1 MRVIAVGWRRRPAVP
16 STAMNLAPVSQVSA
30 AKALTAAAVLL
41 AGLGISA
48 ALAWH
53 QQRSLTEQR
62 QAQFERLATGA
73 ADQLRANVLSYER
86 GLRGLRGAIVAL
98 GPQRL
103 DRAAFLAYSQT
114 RDLDREFPGARG
126 VGYIQRVAPGQ
137 ESAFTTETRRRGWT
151 GFEIRHLAP
160 HDGEHWVIVDVA
172 PGARNA
178 GASGLDIASE
188 PRRRAAAALA
198 MRSGMSAITA
208 PITLVQAATA
218 PAQGFLMLLPV
229 RLAGTP
235 ADGEVWGW
243 TYAPIVA
250 PELIAA
256 TGLATDLFELA
267 AEDVTEGDGR
277 AAERFYD
284 SGLQAGDATVRT
296 VVEREVL
303 GRRWRLQM
311 SATPAF
317 MERPVGTEPR
327 TLLLAGAAAS
337 VLAAFAA
344 ALLAGAAA
352 QRRQS
357 AIERSRRAAIVERSG
372 DAIVGL
378 TLDGEVTDWNRGAE
392 RLFDYP
398 PAEALGRPLA
408 ALILPPGQEAEDAEL
423 LRRAAAG
430 EAIEP
435 LDTQRRRR
443 DGQLLDVSIALGPIA
458 DETGRVVGVAAIVRD
473 SGQRAARLRSAEQ
486 QRAVATERAEIAEAT
501 LSAAQRDYLTLSTAI
516 TAQSLYSVTDPE
528 GTILDANAHFCRVS
542 GRTREEL
549 LGHTHRVVNS
559 GTHAREFWSG
569 LWATIVAGR
578 AWQGEVCNRAKDGSL
593 FWVDSVIVP
602 VTGID
607 GTIVRYLSVGTDIT
621 ARKQA
626 EQALRLERERLA
638 NVLRGTDAGTWDW
651 NIPTGEVAF
660 DARWAGIVGYRV
672 EELRPH
678 IDTRV
683 ELAHPDERAAAQE
696 QLRRH
701 LSGEID
707 LYSFEGRLRHRVGHW
722 IWVMD
727 RGRVVQRDADGR
739 ATRIMG
745 TLLDISQ
752 GKAAEA
758 ALRDRERELAR
769 SQDFLR
775 RMADTLPGPVGYW
788 DTELRCRFANE
799 ACRGWFSVPPERM
812 PGMAMGELIG
822 EERLRGDEDLVAAV
836 LRGERRDFEREFVR
850 PGGAVTSIL
859 VSYVPQVL
867 DGTVQGFLM
876 VVTDV
881 TALKQAEQKLELLN
895 EELAQRAD
903 QAEAATR
910 AKSAFLANMSH
921 EIRTPMNAI
930 IGLTHL
936 MARDAADTTLRER
949 LHKVDDAARHLLQVI
964 NDILDLSKIEAGR
977 LTLES
982 VEFSRDELM
991 HRVLGMVAEGA
1002 AQKDLELVLDTGQL
1016 PERLRGDPKHLAQA
1030 LINLLANAVK
1040 FTDRGWIR
1048 LRGERVAA
1056 EGGRLLV
1063 RFEVRDTGIG
1073 IAPER
1078 QARLFQAFEQ
1088 ADAST
1093 TRRYGGTGLGLA
1105 LTRHLA
1111 RLMGGDVGVDSSP
1124 GQGSSFWF
1132 SCWLG
1137 QGDTRAAERPA
1148 AAQTPFGM
1156 RALLVD
1162 DLAESREVI
1171 AEMLR
1176 RLGLQVD
1183 EAGDGARAIER
1194 FAAERAAGRPYDLL
1208 LVDWHMPGL
1217 DGIATV
1223 HELRRR
1229 EGELPP
1235 CILVTAHDA
1244 DTLRDRAR
1252 QARFVAVLAKPLTPS
1267 SINDAVSQAL
1277 LSVPAGA
1284 PTAAPPAD
1292 AAATAAVAAAG
1303 RAARAAGRGQPGE
1316 PGADAGAAAPGRCQ
1330 HRAGRRRPG
1339 GPGLAGARTFR
1350 RRADGRADAR
1360 PGRPGDDA
1368 PPAPPAR
1375 ARSTAGHR
1383 DDRARDGQRPR
1394 GLPGRRH
1401 ERPPR
1406 QTLRARCADRAA
1418 APLDTRPGGAGR
1430 GAAACA
1436 VLSGHRAAGLAAG
1449 AGPGDRPAL
1458 RRRPAGAV
1466 PTGAATLRP
1475 VAGDDAG
1482 DDPRAVQRRRP
1493 RRRGLGA
1500 AHAEVGGGN
1509 DRRRGAARSD
1519 THARSGG
1526 ALGRT
1531 RRDRCRAAGLR
1542 NRAAPG
1548 AGRPG
1553 GGLRPPGGRGAGVAF
1568 VVIPPTPALRAGFA
1582 KSLSDNKKTRGA
1594 RLAPI
1599 VQCGMGSPQEP
1610 AACPHRSTPGSP
1622 RSSTSP
1628 AVTSTR
1634 PRARRRA
1641 RKAAPS
1647 S

>member
-1 MRVIAVGWRRRPAVP
+1 
-16 STAMNLAPVSQVSA
+16 MNLAPVSQVSA
-30 AKALTAAAVLL
+30 AKALTATAVLL

-53 QQRSLTEQR
+53 QQRSVTQQR
-62 QAQFERLATGA
+62 QEQFAHLAAGA
-73 ADQLRANVLSYER
+73 ADQLKANVLSYER

-103 DRAAFLAYSQT
+103 DRAAFQAYSQT
-114 RDLDREFPGARG
+114 RDLDLEFPGARG
-126 VGYIQRVAPGQ
+126 IGYIQRVAPDQ
-137 ESAFTTETRRRGWT
+137 EPAFETDIRRRGWT

-172 PGARNA
+172 PGGRNS

-198 MRSGMSAITA
+198 MRSNAAAISA
-208 PITLVQAATA
+208 PVTLVQATTA

-235 ADGEVWGW
+235 VDGEIWGW

-256 TGLATDLFELA
+256 TGLATDLFQLA
-267 AEDVTEGDGR
+267 ADDVTEGEDRPAGR
-277 AAERFYD
+277 FFD
-284 SGLQAGDATVRT
+284 SGLQAGDATVRA
-296 VVEREVL
+296 VVERDVL

-317 MERPVGTEPR
+317 MARPVGTEPR
-327 TLLLAGAAAS
+327 TLFLAGAAAS
-337 VLAAFAA
+337 ALAAFAA

-352 QRRQS
+352 QRRQT

-378 TLDGEVTDWNRGAE
+378 SLDGGVTDWNRGAE
-392 RLFDYP
+392 RLFGYP
-398 PAEALGRPLA
+398 AGEALGRPLA
-408 ALILPPGQEAEDAEL
+408 ALILPPGHEAEGAEL

-458 DETGRVVGVAAIVRD
+458 DETGHVVGVAAIIRD
-473 SGQRAARLRSAEQ
+473 SGQRVARLRSAEQ
-486 QRAVATERAEIAEAT
+486 ERAVATERAELAEAT

-516 TAQSLYSVTDPE
+516 TAQSLYSVTDTE
-528 GTILDANAHFCRVS
+528 GTILDANEHFCRVS
-542 GRTREEL
+542 GRSRDEL
-549 LGHTHRVVNS
+549 LGRTHRVVNS
-559 GTHAREFWSG
+559 GTHAPEFWST

-578 AWQGEVCNRAKDGSL
+578 TWQGEVCNRAKNGSL

-602 VTGID
+602 VPGLD
-607 GTIVRYLSVGTDIT
+607 GSIVRYLSVGTDISS
-621 ARKQA
+621 RKQA
-626 EQALRLERERLA
+626 EQALRVERERLA

-651 NIPTGEVAF
+651 NIETGEVAF
-660 DARWAGIVGYRV
+660 NARWAGIVGYRT

-683 ELAHPDERAAAQE
+683 QLAHPDELAAAQE
-696 QLRRH
+696 QLRLH
-701 LSGEID
+701 LSGSID
-707 LYSFEGRLRHRVGHW
+707 LYSFEGRLRHHDGHW

-727 RGRVVQRDADGR
+727 RGRVVQRDAAGN

-775 RMADTLPGPVGYW
+775 RMADTMPGPVGYW
-788 DTELRCRFANE
+788 DTDLRCRFANE
-799 ACRGWFSVPPERM
+799 ACRGWFPVPPERM
-812 PGMAMGELIG
+812 PGMAMAELIG
-822 EERLRGDEDLVAAV
+822 EERLRGDEDLVRAV

-850 PGGAVTSIL
+850 ADGAVTRIL

-867 DGTVQGFLM
+867 DGVVQGFLM

-881 TALKQAEQKLELLN
+881 TALKQAEQKLEQLN
-895 EELAQRAD
+895 EELARRVD

-949 LHKVDDAARHLLQVI
+949 LRKVDDAARHLLQVI

-977 LTLES
+977 LTLENA
-982 VEFSRDELM
+982 EFSRDELM
-991 HRVLGMVAEGA
+991 HRVLDMVAEGA
-1002 AQKDLELVLDTGQL
+1002 AHKGLELVLDAGQL
-1016 PERLRGDPKHLAQA
+1016 PERLRGDAKHLAQA

-1040 FTDRGWIR
+1040 FTDHGWIR

-1078 QARLFQAFEQ
+1078 QARLFEAFEQ

-1111 RLMGGDVGVDSSP
+1111 RLMGGDVGVDSRP

-1137 QGDTRAAERPA
+1137 QGDTRAPEWPPA
-1148 AAQTPFGM
+1148 AQAPFGM

-1162 DLAESREVI
+1162 DLAESREVL
-1171 AEMLR
+1171 ADMLR
-1176 RLGLQVD
+1176 RVGMQVD
-1183 EAGDGARAIER
+1183 EAGDGTQAIER

-1208 LVDWHMPGL
+1208 VVDWRMPGP
-1217 DGIATV
+1217 DGIDTV
-1223 HELRRR
+1223 LELRRR
-1229 EGELPP
+1229 GGDVAP
-1235 CILVTAHDA
+1235 CILVSAHDA
-1244 DTLRDRAR
+1244 DTLRERAR
-1252 QARFVAVLAKPLTPS
+1252 QAQFVAVLTKPVTPS
-1267 SINDAVSQAL
+1267 SINDALSQAL
-1277 LSVPAGA
+1277 LSLPAGSTVPARPSDA
-1284 PTAAPPAD
+1284 LTRLQRRPTRPRVLLAEDNQVNQEVACALLEDAGIVVEVAADGEQAVEQAARGGFDMILMDMQMPGTDGLEATRRIRRRLGDALPIVAMTANAFGEDRAACLAAGMNDHIAKPVEAMTLYETLLRWLPPGE
-1292 AAATAAVAAAG
+1292 AAAAAAG
-1303 RAARAAGRGQPGE
+1303 ATRGG
-1316 PGADAGAAAPGRCQ
+1316 
-1330 HRAGRRRPG
+1330 
-1339 GPGLAGARTFR
+1339 
-1350 RRADGRADAR
+1350 
-1360 PGRPGDDA
+1360 
-1368 PPAPPAR
+1368 
-1375 ARSTAGHR
+1375 
-1383 DDRARDGQRPR
+1383 
-1394 GLPGRRH
+1394 
-1401 ERPPR
+1401 
-1406 QTLRARCADRAA
+1406 
-1418 APLDTRPGGAGR
+1418 
-1430 GAAACA
+1430 
-1436 VLSGHRAAGLAAG
+1436 AAGLAASLQETG
-1449 AGPGDRPAL
+1449 ALDVQAAL
-1458 RRRPAGAV
+1458 RHTAGNTRALARVLQRFVERYGQGIPAWRTAPADDQRRPWQDQAHSLRGACATV
-1466 PTGAATLRP
+1466 GATAL
-1475 VAGDDAG
+1475 AD
-1482 DDPRAVQRRRP
+1482 
-1493 RRRGLGA
+1493 
-1500 AHAEVGGGN
+1500 EVGRFEAALAGGSGS
-1509 DRRRGAARSD
+1509 DDELLAQARAID
-1519 THARSGG
+1519 GQLIDLAERVAQALAQGG
-1526 ALGRT
+1526 GT
-1531 RRDRCRAAGLR
+1531 TAAG
-1542 NRAAPG
+1542 
-1548 AGRPG
+1548 
-1553 GGLRPPGGRGAGVAF
+1553 
-1568 VVIPPTPALRAGFA
+1568 
-1582 KSLSDNKKTRGA
+1582 
-1594 RLAPI
+1594 
-1599 VQCGMGSPQEP
+1599 
-1610 AACPHRSTPGSP
+1610 
-1622 RSSTSP
+1622 
-1628 AVTSTR
+1628 
-1634 PRARRRA
+1634 
-1641 RKAAPS
+1641 
-1647 S
+1647 